1 MNMKNLL
8 IVVGGPG
15 SSGAST
21 ISKMLAEHFGLER
34 VYSGGIF
41 RESVAKQGYESLED
55 FFIANKGNREKFFEI
70 DREVDSFMLE
80 RARQG
85 NVLIDSKAFA
95 GLATINNVECT
106 VKIWLNAD
114 INSRIKR
121 YLGKQG
127 DINIFGRALLYIK
140 TFFDL
145 TRRRREDGVRFKELY
160 GIDYDRQDLYND
172 IVMDTSN
179 INARETFDLILL
191 KLRDG
196 GYIRE

>member
-41 RESVAKQGYESLED
+41 RETVAKQGYESLED

-80 RARQG
+80 RARRG

-114 INSRIKR
+114 INFRIKR

-127 DINIFGRALLYIK
+127 DINIFRRALLYIK

-145 TRRRREDGVRFKELY
+145 TRRRREDGERFKELY